1 MSLAGRL
8 SEQCVALAREIL
20 AKLLLILEAEK
31 LPATAKSNLLSLE
44 KTVEEIHKTIKQ
56 IKLKHF

>member
-1 MSLAGRL
+1 MSVVELT
-8 SEQCVALAREIL
+8 EECVALAREIL
-20 AKLLLILEAEK
+20 AKLLILLEAEK
-31 LPATAKSNLLSLE
+31 LPATAKSNIITLE